1 MATTKKSTGSSTG
14 KTRTPPS
21 TKGGTPRAPRR
32 PMTDAMR
39 NARARAKA
47 HGAIRGYDTAYDRAR
62 TVHGIIGHAAKA
74 NISYNLQEKT
84 QEVRTQHQAIRLE
97 NTTQAQIRRRQIQ
110 RQEGRRQAVVD
121 TFTKAPSLPKPG
133 GTAGSYIMILGVGGL
148 VLIVAYVAFTHGPGT
163 TNVLS
168 TFTQFMT
175 NLASEQPLFKET
187 TTSSSTPPS
196 NPGGGAPNGY
206 IDPFLPNQTQLNQQ
220 LEEST
225 YQGAGQLLASGDS
238 LSKVNS
244 ILTGRGYAPLSSTE
258 AASLTSAYKQYAN
271 GNSSA
276 FSAWLNKY
284 LGI

>member
-74 NISYNLQEKT
+74 KISYNLQEKT

-133 GTAGSYIMILGVGGL
+133 GTAGSYIMILGVGSL
-148 VLIVAYVAFTHGPGT
+148 VLIIAYVAFTHGPGT
-163 TNVLS
+163 TNVIS

-175 NLASEQPLFKET
+175 NLASEKPLFKEI
-187 TTSSSTPPS
+187 TPTAPTGNVT
-196 NPGGGAPNGY
+196 NPGSPPGSTVPGNGSVGTN
-206 IDPFLPNQTQLNQQ
+206 PFG
-220 LEEST
+220 S
-225 YQGAGQLLASGDS
+225 
-238 LSKVNS
+238 SKY
-244 ILTGRGYAPLSSTE
+244 GP
-258 AASLTSAYKQYAN
+258 
-271 GNSSA
+271 SSA
-276 FSAWLNKY
+276 
-284 LGI
+284 